1 MRRLQPASRPLAA
14 MFDRAPNLF
23 WDPAAE
29 PPQPQLDYAY
39 DQRTVETAAA
49 PAFTPPVIPPPV
61 TAHQVIPMPLKKTLA
76 EHLAG
81 VDLIIEALEQLDEQ
95 DLTEDRK
102 LALSTE
108 LIDALAG
115 TREKVDNVHR
125 VFCTF
130 EGLVAAAETEVA
142 RLAKR
147 IATYE
152 RQRERLNE
160 YVLATMEASG
170 LPKLEGNTVTLT
182 ARKNPVK
189 VVIDDESLIPTTLK
203 RYKAPPPPEPNKDMI
218 KSELKTGREVA
229 GAHLAQTTRL
239 ERK

>member
-1 MRRLQPASRPLAA
+1 MRRLQSAQAPLAA
-14 MFDRAPNLF
+14 LFDRAPNLF

-29 PPQPQLDYAY
+29 PPEPHLDYSY
-39 DQRTVETAAA
+39 DQRVVTTAA
-49 PAFTPPVIPPPV
+49 PAFTAPVIPQPV
-61 TAHQVIPMPLKKTLA
+61 TPAPVIEMPLKKTLA

-81 VDLIIEALEQLDEQ
+81 VDLIIEALEQLDDAE
-95 DLTEDRK
+95 LTEDRK
-102 LALSTE
+102 LALSAE

-115 TREKVDNVHR
+115 TRDKVDNVHR
-125 VFCTF
+125 AFSTF
-130 EGLVAAAETEVA
+130 EGLIAAAETEVA

-152 RQRERLNE
+152 RQRERLTD
-160 YVLATMEASG
+160 YVLATMEASK

-189 VVIDDESLIPTTLK
+189 VVIDDETLIPSNLK
-203 RYKAPPPPEPNKDMI
+203 RFKAPPPPEPNKDLI
-218 KSELKTGREVA
+218 KSELKAGREVP
-229 GAHLAQTTRL
+229 GARLAQTTRL